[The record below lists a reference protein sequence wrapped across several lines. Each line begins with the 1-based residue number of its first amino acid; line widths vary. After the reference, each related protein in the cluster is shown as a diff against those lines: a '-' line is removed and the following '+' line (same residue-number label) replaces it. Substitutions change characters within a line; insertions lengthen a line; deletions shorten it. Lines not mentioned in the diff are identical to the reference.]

1 MEAEKIIK
9 EKEIVHEDEHKD
21 YASKGVGNAGLT
33 LGIIGTALGAWAV
46 SRNRGGLFGG
56 GWGAGMPE
64 NVNINTTTGGGG
76 GSGVNCWNHLYRLNF
91 KNGRQSFTQK
101 IIRNNGHYYH
111 FPFGSLLAYHVE
123 IFVLHTLYS

>member
-64 NVNINTTTGGGG
+64 NVNINTDHRRRWWFRVALRLRSWLGKRA
-76 GSGVNCWNHLYRLNF
+76 VRRRYRL
-91 KNGRQSFTQK
+91 QTQC
-101 IIRNNGHYYH
+101 GD
-111 FPFGSLLAYHVE
+111 
-123 IFVLHTLYS
+123 